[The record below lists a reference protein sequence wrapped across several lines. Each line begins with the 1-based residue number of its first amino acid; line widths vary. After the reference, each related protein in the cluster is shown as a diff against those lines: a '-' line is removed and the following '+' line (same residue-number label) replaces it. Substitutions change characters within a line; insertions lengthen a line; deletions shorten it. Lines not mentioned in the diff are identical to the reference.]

1 MYCLLAAQDDRL
13 PAYDFCGEAWL
24 DAEVVAFREH
34 VESDGPRKWGL
45 CEKRV
50 SAVFGSPGR
59 SARACCN
66 YYHHN
71 TFVEGAAGEAVQVKK
86 STAMRKARRPR
97 RHRIA
102 RPGSLF
108 SSQAEATRNRLL
120 KELAKRVEARL
131 LPLASH
137 SRAAVLVNLERFQTV
152 LGTMESWPEDEPSN
166 DLAGLTK
173 AQVTKAEDDVRR
185 EMAEDL
191 AKADADVA
199 AAAKAP
205 ARKRAAVK
213 KKAAGRAT
221 PTAAPSPTA
230 ASCAAPLEARATRA
244 VADIVAELTRRP
256 LTRGFFAGKRFAVSG
271 SLGEAFG
278 EGVSQGRLRKVL
290 VHLLGAT
297 VDATQYMTD
306 DVDCLIVGAN
316 ASGPKIQKAD
326 CSPTTDIILAADVL
340 AVLKPDDTKEAVRLW
355 RASQTDL
362 MYFEPDGLEFLR
374 GQVVYITGG
383 LGLRG
388 FTKDEDLMRVFDGY
402 GATLCLVRDRRST
415 ANLCVHGDLPTESSH
430 GLDVA
435 REHGIPVVRARD
447 LLALGFGSDAA
458 PPRSAFGHITN
469 VGGRELRRKR
479 SRP

>member
-244 VADIVAELTRRP
+244 VADIVPELKRRTLTRA
-256 LTRGFFAGKRFAVSG
+256 FFAGKRFAVSG

-458 PPRSAFGHITN
+458 PPRSPFGFITN
-469 VGGRELRRKR
+469 VAGREPPRKR

>member
-1 MYCLLAAQDDRL
+1 M
-13 PAYDFCGEAWL
+13 
-24 DAEVVAFREH
+24 
-34 VESDGPRKWGL
+34 
-45 CEKRV
+45 
-50 SAVFGSPGR
+50 
-59 SARACCN
+59 
-66 YYHHN
+66 
-71 TFVEGAAGEAVQVKK
+71 
-86 STAMRKARRPR
+86 
-97 RHRIA
+97 
-102 RPGSLF
+102 
-108 SSQAEATRNRLL
+108 
-120 KELAKRVEARL
+120 EARL

-230 ASCAAPLEARATRA
+230 ASCAAPLDPRATRA

-256 LTRGFFAGKRFAVSG
+256 LTRGFFAGKHFAVSG
-271 SLGEAFG
+271 TLGDAFG
-278 EGVSQGRLRKVL
+278 GGISQGRLRKVL

-297 VDATQYMTD
+297 VDPSHYMTD
-306 DVDCLIVGAN
+306 DVDYLIVGAN

-326 CSPTTDIILAADVL
+326 CSPTTEIILAADVL
-340 AVLKPDDTKEAVRLW
+340 AVLRRDDTKEAVRLW
-355 RASQTDL
+355 RESQAELAYFRPEDL
-362 MYFEPDGLEFLR
+362 RFLDGRVGF
-374 GQVVYITGG
+374 VTG
-383 LGLRG
+383 GLRG
-388 FTKDEDLMRVFDGY
+388 FTKDEGLAAVFQRY
-402 GATLCLVRDRRST
+402 GATLILPTDKHSRSK
-415 ANLCVHGDLPTESSH
+415 ADFCVHGDLDDSN

-435 REHGIPVVRARD
+435 RINQIPVVRAD
-447 LLALGFGSDAA
+447 ALLDLGFGSDAA
-458 PPRSAFGHITN
+458 PPRSAFGTITN
-469 VGGRELRRKR
+469 VAGREPPRKR